1 MSPLNITVDL
11 NDNPSILPPSSNFH
25 YVDQGNYLTL
35 PLVDD
40 QPLTVY
46 SDSATSCIITIVVA
60 NTGSSSTVTLAHLDS
75 PECIKTFF
83 SIIETRNADGYQ
95 IMAQGANPPDNNI
108 SKQNATQLSVNIDAL
123 GPKVSSAELSLLQ
136 GNPLDKNHGDFG
148 LSFDGKGSVVASNQ
162 PYTLQLF
169 QRDPSCG
176 GQTVYCIMRRQ
187 EQPPVQIRDA
197 GLPFT
202 HSELVELA
210 SIALH
215 FRKTRNDPATAFTN
229 IVNMESEEIRNN
241 WSTTPEYEAPW
252 FSDQLKLGAA
262 FSIAMAPVVSLS
274 EQHLIKTTA
283 PSFSRL
289 RGALLAQHKKLS
301 T

>member
-1 MSPLNITVDL
+1 MSSINLTVDL
-11 NDNPSILPPSSNFH
+11 NDKPSVLPPNSNFH

-35 PLVDD
+35 PLIAA

-60 NTGSSSTVTLAHLDS
+60 NKGSNNTVTLAHLDS
-75 PECIKTFF
+75 AECIKAFF
-83 SIIETRNADGYQ
+83 SIIETSNADSYQ
-95 IMAQGANPPDNNI
+95 IVAQGANPPDNKT
-108 SKQNATQLSVNIDAL
+108 SKQNAAQLEASIKAL
-123 GPKVSSAELSLLQ
+123 GSKVSLDNLSLLKGDPREQ
-136 GNPLDKNHGDFG
+136 NRGDFG
-148 LSFDGKGSVVASNQ
+148 LSFDGQGNLIASNQ

-197 GLPFT
+197 GQPFT
-202 HSELVELA
+202 HPELVELA
-210 SIALH
+210 SIALQ
-215 FRKTRNDPATAFTN
+215 FRKTQNDPATAFTN
-229 IVNMESEEIRNN
+229 IVNLESEEIRNN

-262 FSIAMAPVVSLS
+262 FSIAMSPVVNLS
-274 EQHLIKTTA
+274 EQHLIKTTS

-289 RGALLAQHKKLS
+289 RSALMASHS
-301 T
+301 E

>member
-1 MSPLNITVDL
+1 MSSINITVDL
-11 NDNPSILPPSSNFH
+11 NDKPSVVPPSSHFH

-35 PLVDD
+35 PLIDA

-60 NTGSSSTVTLAHLDS
+60 NTGSSNTVTLAHLDS
-75 PECIKTFF
+75 PECINTFF
-83 SIIETRNADGYQ
+83 SIIEARNAGNYQ
-95 IMAQGANPPDNNI
+95 IVAQGANPPGNDT
-108 SKQNATQLSVNIDAL
+108 SKKNAAQLNASINAL
-123 GPKVSSAELSLLQ
+123 APKVRLAELSLLQ
-136 GNPLDKNHGDFG
+136 GDPREQNRGYFG
-148 LSFDGKGSVVASNQ
+148 MSFDGQGNAIASNQ

-210 SIALH
+210 SIALQ
-215 FRKTRNDPATAFTN
+215 FRKTQSDPATAFTN
-229 IVNMESEEIRNN
+229 IVNLESEEIRKN

-262 FSIAMAPVVSLS
+262 FSIAMASVVSLS
-274 EQHLIKTTA
+274 EQHLIKTTE
-283 PSFSRL
+283 PRFSRL
-289 RGALLAQHKKLS
+289 RSVLMA
-301 T
+301 